1 MLYFSVRVLILII
14 CLFIFSATGFDDFT
28 FATTPDAMCLHHTAE
43 VDNAVQ
49 GCDDDHTQNQ
59 ENQNEHQDCCHM
71 HNYVLTGVLAA
82 STDIV
87 KERMALGP
95 SDALYSSDLSPLYRP
110 PMV

>member
-1 MLYFSVRVLILII
+1 MFT
-14 CLFIFSATGFDDFT
+14 FSAPGIDNFT
-28 FATTPDAMCLHHTAE
+28 FATTPDAMYLHHTVK
-43 VDNAVQ
+43 VDNASQ
-49 GCDDDHTQNQ
+49 DSYDDHTQNQ

-82 STDIV
+82 ITDTA
-87 KERMALGP
+87 KKSMALAP